1 MSQYNKVTPEL
12 IEALKAAVPGRIS
25 VNGDI
30 NEDFSHD
37 EMPIYGKAMREEGVE
52 AVSPEEVAAVM
63 KRCNEHHV
71 PGTPRGDGTGV
82 TGGAGQCC
90 GGGGVDE
97 GQ

>member
-37 EMPIYGKAMREEGVE
+37 EMPIYGKAMPEVVAECLTT
-52 AVSPEEVAAVM
+52 EEVAAVM
-63 KRCNEHHV
+63 KLCNENLSLIHI
-71 PGTPRGDGTGV
+71 
-82 TGGAGQCC
+82 
-90 GGGGVDE
+90 
-97 GQ
+97 